1 MLKKIIC
8 TCLMFSLILCGCG
21 RKDKQESNLET
32 VLKRGKLIVGVRADA
47 KPFGFIGKDG
57 YNYGFDVDLGSHLAK
72 SILNKYENAVE
83 FVPVT
88 AQNRIAY
95 LNSGKVDCL
104 IATMSIT
111 KNPAKLMDFSIPYY
125 QAGQAVLVNKG
136 NPATTLKELN
146 KQRVIIVF
154 GATSEAN
161 VRHAIPDSPIIG
173 YKDYDDAIRALKAG
187 KATAI
192 IGDDSVLLGYTYTDK
207 SIELLPGR
215 YSEEPYAIAF
225 RKGKESERLREYTNF
240 FLEEYART
248 GKLSKLQEKWGIK

>member
-1 MLKKIIC
+1 M
-8 TCLMFSLILCGCG
+8 SLILCGCG
-21 RKDKQESNLET
+21 KKEQETTDLET
-32 VLKRGKLIVGVRADA
+32 VLKRGKLVVGVRVDA

-57 YNYGFDVDLGSHLAK
+57 YNYGFDVDLGSHLSK

-104 IATMSIT
+104 IAAMSIT
-111 KNPAKLMDFSIPYY
+111 ENRSKLMDFSSPYY
-125 QAGQAVLVNKG
+125 HAGQAVLVNKG

-173 YKDYDDAIRALKAG
+173 YKNYDEAVKALKAG
-187 KATAI
+187 KANAL
-192 IGDDSVLLGYTYTDK
+192 IGDDSVLLGYTYSDK
-207 SIELLPGR
+207 TIKLLPGR
-215 YSEEPYAIAF
+215 YSVEPYAIAF
-225 RKGKESERLREYTNF
+225 RKGKESEKLREYTNF
-240 FLEEYART
+240 FLKEYART
-248 GKLSKLQEKWGIK
+248 GKLSNLQRKWGIK